1 MSYDNKIFMWNR
13 LNKWIA
19 KKKNDKFQDILFL
32 STMIQRMIL
41 KQGVKL
47 RITI

>member
-1 MSYDNKIFMWNR
+1 MWNR

-19 KKKNDKFQDILFL
+19 KNDKFQDILFL